1 MKIEEISELTNEVFT
16 CPLKLEGKID
26 ELYLSIP
33 NPKIYDNESEGIKL
47 CIKKTVVTRSSHDCL
62 KSIVEKHK
70 LKMKELKEGYLVIY
84 TPRKA

>member
-1 MKIEEISELTNEVFT
+1 MKIEEKSELIKEVFT

-26 ELYLSIP
+26 ELYFSIP
-33 NPKIYDNESEGIKL
+33 NPKVHDNESEGWKL
-47 CIKKTVVTRSSHDCL
+47 CIKKAVVTKSSHDCL

-70 LKMKELKEGYLVIY
+70 LKMKELKEGYFVIY